1 MQSPLLPLL
10 GFWLG
15 GAVAMGGVLLAED
28 RNEDE
33 DTTSMFV
40 FAVLLWPVAVL
51 VTLIYPK
58 K

>member
-51 VTLIYPK
+51 VTLIYPEK
-58 K
+58 